1 MPDQVI
7 SLNVFQA
14 FYKTSLGIKLDQH
27 PSYKLHL
34 MKVKF
39 FSNYTDPASLLKRFK
54 ANYRLEDNVMQITAA
69 EDYNYA
75 VVFNSTADKIKKE
88 AKVITIIQEPTW
100 SDAFGIDAHF
110 LQHSDILITH
120 DPALLAWRT
129 NIKLGGHL
137 IVAPSLLF
145 YNDKIDKAF
154 FAESHKVPK
163 KKKLSI
169 IMSSLRLL
177 PGNYTKRLN
186 LLKTI
191 LASDLE
197 IDIFG
202 GGLQTHDCIYKGEL
216 EYKHQGLLPYEYSI
230 AIENCNEYNYVT
242 EKFMDCTLCATIPI
256 YNGAP
261 NIKEIYDADYIR
273 YIDLDSNTI
282 IDDIRKIIAQPAPLN
297 NTNAEIYFTRYNLYA
312 ILKDIIMEYENHLI

>member
-1 MPDQVI
+1 MFSRLYIKP
-7 SLNVFQA
+7 L
-14 FYKTSLGIKLDQH
+14 LGIKLDQH
-27 PSYKLHL
+27 LSYKIYL
-34 MKVKF
+34 MKVKL

-75 VVFNSTADKIKKE
+75 VVFNSTAEKIKKE
-88 AKVITIIQEPTW
+88 AKVITIIQKPTW
-100 SDAFGIDAHF
+100 SDAFGLDAH
-110 LQHSDILITH
+110 LLKHSDILITH

-129 NIKLGGHL
+129 NIEFGGHV
-137 IVAPSLLF
+137 IIAPSLLF
-145 YNDKIDKAF
+145 YNDEIDKAF

-163 KKKLSI
+163 TKKLSI

-186 LLKTI
+186 LLRTI
-191 LASDLE
+191 LASDLD

-202 GGLQTHDCIYKGEL
+202 RGLQIHDRRYKGEL

-242 EKFMDCTLCATIPI
+242 EKFVDCALCATIPI

-261 NIKEIYDADYIR
+261 NIQEIYNAEYIR
-273 YIDLDSNTI
+273 HIDLDSPSLV
-282 IDDIRKIIAQPAPLN
+282 DDIKRIIAQPAPLSD
-297 NTNAEIYFTRYNLYA
+297 TNAEIYFTRYNLYT
-312 ILKDIIMEYENHLI
+312 ILRDIIIEYEENHFN